1 MVSHFVPKRK
11 FAFVVAVATRIHMLI
26 VNSQRVR
33 HKNRGG
39 RKLSYEREDVD
50 VPLRLYSI
58 LIESRLGDIWRQ
70 LGGEKCAQLTVR

>member
-1 MVSHFVPKRK
+1 MVSHLVPKRK

-39 RKLSYEREDVD
+39 RKLSYEREDD
-50 VPLRLYSI
+50 DGC
-58 LIESRLGDIWRQ
+58 IEY
-70 LGGEKCAQLTVR
+70 